1 MLDPHLYLLGCFLHV
16 HAASAHSES
25 HVGSATCAI
34 RMNFQEFG
42 DGIVARHRDTAGCAQ
57 PVSLYCRATS
67 AHRGRICRHGCQF
80 FSSLP
85 TSNMELSAVPERP
98 VLAPENT
105 GCDTACMRLAVGL
118 AGGRGLAWNAAGNA
132 AAAGDRSKLLP
143 RAFGAKTCMGF
154 SHSTQGSPSSAVRVS
169 ASHATAAHARC
180 QFTRGVALGLSR
192 NRLGAGSPHYQLVDS
207 EVPGSKI

>member
-1 MLDPHLYLLGCFLHV
+1 MCAAGVTVLSCHLGPSRPYMQTRLPIL
-16 HAASAHSES
+16 
-25 HVGSATCAI
+25 
-34 RMNFQEFG
+34 
-42 DGIVARHRDTAGCAQ
+42 
-57 PVSLYCRATS
+57 
-67 AHRGRICRHGCQF
+67 F
-80 FSSLP
+80 FLP

-118 AGGRGLAWNAAGNA
+118 AGGRDSLGMLQEMLQLQETEASCCRGHLGPRHAWA
-132 AAAGDRSKLLP
+132 SHIPP
-143 RAFGAKTCMGF
+143 RD
-154 SHSTQGSPSSAVRVS
+154 SPSSAVRVS

-207 EVPGSKI
+207 ELPGSKI